1 MEFEFKKNTKIG
13 IVYEVISSKDVSER
27 FLFFLTR
34 PVTPKLFIECKI
46 HINIRDAR
54 RSRRINLTQYSSP
67 LN

>member
-34 PVTPKLFIECKI
+34 PVTPKLFIECKK
-46 HINIRDAR
+46 R